1 VENTIKQI
9 GERTITTY
17 FRTSI
22 KGSFMHKEW
31 LEVASKTVLD
41 AHLAAGAGIGVGV
54 THAYIGPICHKI
66 LVIYLTANTGQ

>member
-1 VENTIKQI
+1 
-9 GERTITTY
+9 
-17 FRTSI
+17 
-22 KGSFMHKEW
+22 MHKEW